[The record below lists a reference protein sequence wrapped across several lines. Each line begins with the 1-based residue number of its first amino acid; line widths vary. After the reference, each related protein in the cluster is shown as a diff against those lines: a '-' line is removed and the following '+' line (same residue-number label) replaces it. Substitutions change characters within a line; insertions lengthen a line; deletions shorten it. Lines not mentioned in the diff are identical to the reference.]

1 MLWSSIL
8 MDEMNLV
15 DLLVNSSP
23 LAGFAIYLVM
33 QNKSMSRKVDE
44 INDKSESRSEAM
56 TDRFESRESSLR
68 ERYDK
73 VISDLQ
79 LEKDSLKDESQST
92 IAMLSSKLE
101 SLERQIG
108 AIEKKFDRIM
118 ASLDNLSTIVQELRL
133 KDIAKDIARDTNK
146 NN

>member
-1 MLWSSIL
+1 

-23 LAGFAIYLVM
+23 LAGFAIYLVL
-33 QNKSMSRKVDE
+33 QNKSMSKKVDE

-79 LEKDSLKDESQST
+79 LEKDSLKDESQAT
-92 IAMLSSKLE
+92 ISMLSSKLE

-108 AIEKKFDRIM
+108 EIEKKFDRIM
-118 ASLDNLSTIVQELRL
+118 ASLENLSNVVQELR
-133 KDIAKDIARDTNK
+133 IKDIARSETK

>member
-1 MLWSSIL
+1 

>member
-1 MLWSSIL
+1 

-33 QNKSMSRKVDE
+33 QNKSKSRKVDE